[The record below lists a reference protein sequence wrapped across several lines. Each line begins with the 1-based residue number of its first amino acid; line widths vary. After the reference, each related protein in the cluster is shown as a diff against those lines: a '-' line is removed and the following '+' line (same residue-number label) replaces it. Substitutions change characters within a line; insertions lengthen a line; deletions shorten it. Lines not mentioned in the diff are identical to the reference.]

1 MLWKEIKSWSKEKGY
16 KTDRTKVEGSTNSYH
31 YVWSKMDTPSVSGE
45 ASSVT
50 KLAFAIY
57 NHMTDNTHVEYQQSY
72 QQNIEDIIHDQGF
85 GFR

>member
-16 KTDRTKVEGSTNSYH
+16 KTDRTKVTGSTNSYH
-31 YVWSKMDTPSVSGE
+31 YTWSKMDDPVVSGE
-45 ASSVT
+45 ASSVS
-50 KLAFAIY
+50 KLAFAVY

>member
-1 MLWKEIKSWSKEKGY
+1 
-16 KTDRTKVEGSTNSYH
+16 
-31 YVWSKMDTPSVSGE
+31 MDTPSVSGE
-45 ASSVT
+45 ASSVS